1 MLGRDNRLRAVG
13 QSGFFRK
20 LALRTAADAEVPKG
34 ENFPPPR
41 LEPDVV
47 ATTPAE
53 PAAAAPLIDLQGRL
67 QLSTFTCTLTFGG
80 REIDIY
86 SPSNWRAEPVERPAS
101 VRICN
106 VCVMGNTQPVK
117 QQNSVVRWHS
127 CRIRQRCRRRR
138 HRLSTAEGLS
148 SAAPCNQ
155 QRLSSIVFIASRT
168 ARP

>member
-53 PAAAAPLIDLQGRL
+53 PAAAAPLIDLQGGL

-106 VCVMGNTQPVK
+106 VCVWAIPTCETTEF
-117 QQNSVVRWHS
+117 S
-127 CRIRQRCRRRR
+127 RQVALVP
-138 HRLSTAEGLS
+138 HPSAMPTSSSSTVDSRGLVELC
-148 SAAPCNQ
+148 AM
-155 QRLSSIVFIASRT
+155 
-168 ARP
+168 